1 MAGTIAFMAP
11 EVVESKPSDFKADV
25 WSLGIILH
33 HLVSSKLPFSGEDRE
48 ATVEQILNKQLT
60 FEGAAWSNI
69 HPQCKNLLLGML
81 TKD

>member
-33 HLVSSKLPFSGEDRE
+33 HLISAKLPFSAEDRE
-48 ATVEQILNKQLT
+48 ATVEQILNK
-60 FEGAAWSNI
+60 
-69 HPQCKNLLLGML
+69 
-81 TKD
+81 